1 MWKEIDSM
9 QYLGEMISLVVAFS
23 WTATALCADI
33 ASHKIGAR
41 PLNLIRMGLSLILL
55 SIFLLIVTGS
65 PVPVG
70 TDAETWFWL
79 ALSGLVGY
87 VFGDSCLFNSY
98 LIFGSRF
105 GQLFM
110 TMAPPV
116 AGITGWIML
125 GEKMSLHSWFAML
138 VTLTG
143 IAVSILAR
151 DTDNESHRARLK
163 LKLPVKGVLFGIGAG
178 VGQGAG
184 LVLSKIGLEHYA
196 QALPDGV
203 SESIV
208 FAMPFAGTFIRAIFG
223 FTGFFLLLSLSGHLR
238 DAAAALKNRSGMR
251 FALLTTIFGPFLGV
265 SLSLMAVEHAKA
277 GIASTLMAL
286 TPVLIIVPY
295 SLINKQKIKLQ
306 EVFGTIITVVGVALF
321 FML

>member
-1 MWKEIDSM
+1 
-9 QYLGEMISLVVAFS
+9 
-23 WTATALCADI
+23 
-33 ASHKIGAR
+33 
-41 PLNLIRMGLSLILL
+41 
-55 SIFLLIVTGS
+55 
-65 PVPVG
+65 
-70 TDAETWFWL
+70 
-79 ALSGLVGY
+79 
-87 VFGDSCLFNSY
+87 
-98 LIFGSRF
+98 
-105 GQLFM
+105 
-110 TMAPPV
+110 
-116 AGITGWIML
+116 ML

-196 QALPDGV
+196 HALPDGV

-223 FTGFFLLLSLSGHLR
+223 FTGFFLLLSLSGQLR

-295 SLINKQKIKLQ
+295 SLIHKQKIKLQ